1 MRFLLFVWRS
11 EFEYGE
17 SEPTQN
23 KNPVRAKFYIYSE
36 MEYKIHNSI
45 IWKFIYKKKVCFFFF
60 FWLNSE
66 VIVYEYP
73 NYRLWVVLKDSWE
86 TYLWS
91 VSYNHDDAQFVQQSH
106 LFP

>member
-11 EFEYGE
+11 EYEYGE

-60 FWLNSE
+60 FG
-66 VIVYEYP
+66 
-73 NYRLWVVLKDSWE
+73 RTLK
-86 TYLWS
+86 L
-91 VSYNHDDAQFVQQSH
+91 
-106 LFP
+106 LFMNTLITDCELF